1 MTQTKAHH
9 IEIRRV
15 RGPRQ
20 FAETKIN
27 LALAKRMSQ
36 LSNDE
41 KNASAQFY
49 AVEGRKA
56 KNGKQL
62 TVKQGDHL
70 IVVKEYDD
78 QWLAAY
84 NVRTDKVGSINF
96 HILAELEEKEGWQDE
111 EEDVE
116 SVENEGGEE
125 HEEDA
130 VVEKVETP
138 EEASED
144 EANKEEDR
152 TAANRLLETHE
163 GHYVPEKI
171 AETWAELKAKY
182 VGVDVGALNKPGTGA
197 RRALCVGVNYPDSD
211 NGLDGCVRD
220 ANAMMTFI
228 QERFEYKRKN
238 IKLLVDVGEGDG
250 LPTRLNIIKAFNWL
264 TEGVV
269 PGDNLFFSFSGHGTQ
284 IYDGKEAEESDEL
297 DGYDDAICTTDND
310 FITDDEMHDLLV
322 KKLPPRSQL
331 VAIFDSCHSGSV
343 MDLPFS
349 YQTDGALHEPDFE
362 SEVQDILCTGFHG
375 PFRGVCNL
383 YTKWND
389 SKDRDGPMTEEE
401 KTDFEATFQRIGQ
414 LLKEVEM
421 DMSHRIVTI
430 NSRLHDRQW
439 MAKVRSHKTGL
450 ADVTIISGCR
460 DSQFSTETK
469 DAQTNL
475 SGGALSTTLRKILSV
490 NKATTYSALL
500 HQLRDAL
507 VEDFNQTPT
516 ISCARI
522 MDLHTSFSL

>member
-1 MTQTKAHH
+1 M
-9 IEIRRV
+9 
-15 RGPRQ
+15 
-20 FAETKIN
+20 
-27 LALAKRMSQ
+27 
-36 LSNDE
+36 
-41 KNASAQFY
+41 
-49 AVEGRKA
+49 
-56 KNGKQL
+56 
-62 TVKQGDHL
+62 
-70 IVVKEYDD
+70 
-78 QWLAAY
+78 
-84 NVRTDKVGSINF
+84 
-96 HILAELEEKEGWQDE
+96 LE
-111 EEDVE
+111 
-116 SVENEGGEE
+116 
-125 HEEDA
+125 
-130 VVEKVETP
+130 
-138 EEASED
+138 
-144 EANKEEDR
+144 
-152 TAANRLLETHE
+152 
-163 GHYVPEKI
+163 
-171 AETWAELKAKY
+171 
-182 VGVDVGALNKPGTGA
+182 LNKPGTGA
-197 RRALCVGVNYPDSD
+197 RRALCVGVNYPDSN

-228 QERFEYKRKN
+228 QERYGYKREN

-297 DGYDDAICTTDND
+297 DGYDEAICTTDND
-310 FITDDEMHDLLV
+310 FITDDEIHDLLV

-331 VAIFDSCHSGSV
+331 VAIFDSCHPGRD

-389 SKDRDGPMTEEE
+389 SKDRD
-401 KTDFEATFQRIGQ
+401 
-414 LLKEVEM
+414 
-421 DMSHRIVTI
+421 
-430 NSRLHDRQW
+430 
-439 MAKVRSHKTGL
+439 VRAHKTGL
-450 ADVTIISGCR
+450 ADVTMISGCR

-522 MDLHTSFSL
+522 MDLHNSFSL